1 MARATDHKESKATV
15 RVIYRTA
22 KTLADGSHPFWV
34 RIIKDRQTKYVA
46 TGLSLAPKYWNEK
59 HTNYREAIRKNYPEP
74 YREDLIKRLSEWE
87 RKYSD
92 AAKAMAEEDTPHD
105 AADVADK
112 AIEKRQIQRKYTLL
126 QYLTEQINTMHELG
140 KIGYSAVYVDLRNQ
154 LTKFLKDEYDG
165 RKDLLFQEV
174 TVRFLNDFENWFVK
188 RGNMGTS
195 LSVRFRT
202 LRTLYNRAIAEGVA
216 EGTHYPFAR
225 NVAETKKFSVGK
237 FSVKTRKRAI
247 TRAQV
252 ASIEQYQPVGTA
264 TAADFP
270 GIRNPGAAAKIR
282 NAADVERLTRAKNV
296 FLFSFYVAGINF
308 VDMSQLR
315 WSNIQADADGSRR
328 ISYTRQKTGGFFNLK
343 LSQSALA
350 IINSYKPFT
359 GHHAENYIFDILD
372 REAHKTPTQ
381 IKYRL
386 TKMLTQ
392 VNATLKEIGEKLGI
406 ETKLTTYVSRHS
418 FATNAIVS
426 GFGEDAVRHSLG
438 HQTEA
443 QTRTYIAEFDLKKSD
458 ALLDAMAS
466 L

>member
-1 MARATDHKESKATV
+1 MARATEHKESRATV
-15 RVIYRTA
+15 RIIYRTV

-34 RIIKDRQTKYVA
+34 RITKDRQTRYIA
-46 TGLSLAPKYWNEK
+46 TGLSLLPKYWNEK
-59 HTNYREAIRKNYPEP
+59 YTNYREAIRKNYPAP
-74 YREDLIKRLSEWE
+74 YRDELITRLSEWE
-87 RKYSD
+87 KKYTD
-92 AAKAMAEEDTPHD
+92 AARVMADEDTPHR

-126 QYLTEQINTMHELG
+126 QYLSEQINTMHELG
-140 KIGYSAVYVDLRNQ
+140 KIGYSAVYVDLKNQ
-154 LTKFLKDEYDG
+154 LTKFLKEEYDG
-165 RKDLLFQEV
+165 RKDILFQEV

-202 LRTLYNRAIAEGVA
+202 LRTLYNRAIAEGITDA
-216 EGTHYPFAR
+216 NHYPFAR

-237 FSVKTRKRAI
+237 FSLKTKKRAI
-247 TRAQV
+247 TRQQI
-252 ASIEQYQPVGTA
+252 ASIEQYEPEGGA
-264 TAADFP
+264 AAADFP
-270 GIRNPGAAAKIR
+270 GIRNPGAAAK
-282 NAADVERLTRAKNV
+282 NKNTADVERLTRAKNV

-308 VDMSQLR
+308 VDMAQLR
-315 WSNIQADADGSRR
+315 WSNLQRDTDGSQRV
-328 ISYTRQKTGGFFNLK
+328 SYTRQKTGGFFNLK
-343 LSQSALA
+343 LSAAALQIA
-350 IINSYKPFT
+350 EFYRPMT

-372 REAHKTPTQ
+372 RDTHKTPTQ

-392 VNATLKEIGEKLGI
+392 VNGTLKEIGKKLGI

-418 FATNAIVS
+418 FATNAIGS

-443 QTRTYIAEFDLKKSD
+443 QTRTYIAEFDLKRSD
-458 ALLDAMAS
+458 AMLDAMS
-466 L
+466 TH